1 MSTGSEPAFTPLVT
15 GATTSQSPNIRSVMD
30 CLDDQT
36 YYVPEYQRDSSQWDI
51 PKKSLFME
59 SLINNLTIPPL
70 IAYPETESGRERWQ
84 IVDGQQRLTTI
95 KEFLHDGF
103 ALAKESDVEYAEN
116 VGPLVQGKKF
126 SQLPVAVR
134 KQIERYVVNF
144 ILLPKDLSL
153 HMRLE
158 IFRRINE
165 GGVPLSAHD
174 LRLASFG
181 GSPRVSLIRL
191 AGVFDPAREG
201 ARRMLDAAKTSFRLE
216 YPWKAHSGWKDW
228 WADKAQSAGQEPSQM
243 YLYYVISRDLTN
255 VETLLTSTLLH
266 QTLKLKYDRTT
277 ISVLDLYCAQLQNE
291 ETQNSAKVLST
302 FESMRSW
309 FDDFELWF
317 NALKT
322 VKIPKIPVNSSTKI
336 ALFIAG
342 AAVAWKT
349 PDNVTEPQWE
359 KIQILLTQGPGK
371 IKEILGFELPTT
383 RGKWPGQKS
392 QIQELGAICQRIAT
406 T

>member
-1 MSTGSEPAFTPLVT
+1 MSTASDPVFAPLVT
-15 GATTSQSPNIRSVMD
+15 GATTSQSPNVRSVMD

-36 YYVPEYQRDSSQWDI
+36 YYVPEYQRDSSQWNI

-95 KEFLHDGF
+95 KEFIHDGF

-126 SQLPVAVR
+126 SQLPTAIR
-134 KQIERYVVNF
+134 KQIERYVLNF

-153 HMRLE
+153 HLRLE

-191 AGVFDPAREG
+191 AGVFDPDREG
-201 ARRMLDAAKTSFRLE
+201 ARRMLDAAKSSFDIN
-216 YPWKAHSGWKDW
+216 YPWKANAGWKEW
-228 WADKAQSAGQEPSQM
+228 WVDKAQSAGQEPSQM
-243 YLYYVISRDLTN
+243 YLYYVIARDLQD
-255 VETLLTSTLLH
+255 VETLLSSNTLH
-266 QTLKLKYDRTT
+266 QALKLKYDRTT

-291 ETQNSAKVLST
+291 ESAGAAKVLAT
-302 FESMRSW
+302 VETMHTW
-309 FDDFELWF
+309 FDEFELWF

-322 VKIPKIPVNSSTKI
+322 EKVPKIPVNSSTKI

-342 AAVAWKT
+342 AIAAWGK
-349 PDNVTEPQWE
+349 PDKVSEPQWE
-359 KIQILLTQGPGK
+359 KIQVLITQGPGK
-371 IKEILGFELPTT
+371 IKELLGFELPTT

-392 QIQELGAICQRIAT
+392 QIQEVLGICQRLSKT
-406 T
+406 